1 MSKLMYIALQ
11 AIGQYNTG
19 DQIPVVTNDEL
30 EAAVKDG
37 KSIEGLPE
45 ARAEFLLSKGAIKK
59 AEAEDDTD
67 TDNGDGGEVVELEG
81 LSNDELKALLDE
93 EGIKYNKSDTKAE
106 LIALFPKD

>member
-30 EAAVKDG
+30 EASVKDG
-37 KSIEGLPE
+37 KSIEGLPK

-59 AEAEDDTD
+59 VEAENDTGD
-67 TDNGDGGEVVELEG
+67 GDGGEVVELEG
-81 LSNDELKALLDE
+81 LSNDDLKALLDE
-93 EGIKYNKSDTKAE
+93 EGIKYNKSDDKKK

>member
-19 DQIPVVTNDEL
+19 DQIPVITNDEL

-37 KSIEGLPE
+37 KAIEGLPK

-59 AEAEDDTD
+59 SEAEDDTK
-67 TDNGDGGEVVELEG
+67 GSEGGEVVQLDK
-81 LSNDELKALLDE
+81 LTKADLIDLLNE
-93 EGIKYNKSDTKAE
+93 EGIEYDESNTKAE